1 MRTRTI
7 VPTSSARSCIER
19 HPLKTYESLARETW
33 SGTSR
38 YDAPDAPL
46 VSFSLG
52 SARATV
58 TRGPF
63 PSFFPLL
70 RCPF

>member
-1 MRTRTI
+1 
-7 VPTSSARSCIER
+7 
-19 HPLKTYESLARETW
+19 LARETW

-70 RCPF
+70 RCPFYAAHANHTRHELEKP